1 MFLSVLS
8 LLWVLILNG
17 YNFFFL
23 ATPHSLQDLNS
34 LTGDQTQAPSSEKAW
49 WVLITG
55 PQENFRWVDIDFAK
69 YLLCLVCW
77 FGKWFWSSNIESA
90 LQSLNKLHLVVIYH
104 PFYVLLSSC
113 VHACMLSCFS
123 CVRLFVTL
131 WTIAHQASLS
141 LGYSRQKYWSGLP
154 CPPPGVSSWLRDWTW
169 ISCIAS
175 RFFTAQPVRKLHCW
189 VQQYIN

>member
-1 MFLSVLS
+1 MD
-8 LLWVLILNG
+8 II
-17 YNFFFL
+17 FFFL

-34 LTGDQTQAPSSEKAW
+34 PTRDQTQAPSSEKAW

-55 PQENFRWVDIDFAK
+55 PQGNSRWVDINFAK
-69 YLLCLVCW
+69 YFLCLVCW
-77 FGKWFWSSNIESA
+77 FGKWFRSSNIQSA

-131 WTIAHQASLS
+131 WTIAHQAPLS
-141 LGYSRQKYWSGLP
+141 MGFSRQKYWSGSS
-154 CPPPGVSSWLRDWTW
+154 CPPPGSLPTQGSNLHLLRL
-169 ISCIAS
+169 
-175 RFFTAQPVRKLHCW
+175 LHCRQILYRW
-189 VQQYIN
+189 ATGEALHICN